1 MATQAIISERAPSR
15 ALAARRSD
23 GASRRAYQLLK
34 LAFVVIPV
42 LAGLDK
48 FENSLGSWTKYAAPV
63 LLAQSPVDVAHLMYA
78 IGLFEVFAG
87 FLVIAL
93 PRLGA
98 LVIASW
104 LALVMLNLVLA
115 GGFRDI
121 ALRDFGLFLGA
132 LALSELARAE
142 ASPESTRK
150 PARSTRTRTPRS
162 DTLASEP
169 ESD

>member
-15 ALAARRSD
+15 ALPVRRTD
-23 GASRRAYQLLK
+23 VASRRAYQLLK
-34 LAFVVIPV
+34 LAFGVIPV

-48 FENSLGSWTKYAAPV
+48 FESSLGSWTKYAAPAIV
-63 LLAQSPVDVAHLMYA
+63 AQSPVDLAHLMYA

-93 PRLGA
+93 PRMGA
-98 LVIASW
+98 LVIAGW
-104 LALVMLNLVLA
+104 LALVMINLVLA
-115 GGFRDI
+115 GGFRDV

-132 LALSELARAE
+132 LALSELSRAE
-142 ASPESTRK
+142 TTPEVTRR
-150 PARSTRTRTPRS
+150 PVRSARTRTPRS